1 MAHPPFIEPQQTRSG
16 GRCGEYRARTGWIE
30 SIEPRCIAQPDRDFR
45 SHRQGGDDVAAA
57 HIPLRLRDAESDG
70 YDARSDLLPGHLTV
84 ADIERAG
91 HSAVGPNRGLNWP
104 LPAVTPHRRPMSPA
118 TLPPLPAHFPASGG
132 GHPRQDPN
140 TGLVEK
146 HF

>member
-1 MAHPPFIEPQQTRSG
+1 MEVRRVLFRSRFVEGEGKRMAHPPFIEPQQTRSG

-70 YDARSDLLPGHLTV
+70 YEDRK
-84 ADIERAG
+84 
-91 HSAVGPNRGLNWP
+91 
-104 LPAVTPHRRPMSPA
+104 
-118 TLPPLPAHFPASGG
+118 SGG
-132 GHPRQDPN
+132 LGKSVSVRVDLGGGRSLKKKN
-140 TGLVEK
+140 
-146 HF
+146 